1 MKKLIIIS
9 ALFFVNQVQSQTASQ
24 VNNGFLG
31 NTIFG
36 EFVYTRNLSDFKNSF
51 DYSTGGYIGYSIFFS
66 PKNSLD
72 FRTGYISQHLKD
84 SGQQA
89 AGSSMSII
97 PIHFGGRYYFM
108 NDRVMP
114 FVSFMNG
121 INIIDQ
127 KVVGLVTA
135 NIEDYTIVRYVWQ
148 VGTGLKFGIT
158 KKFNFEISAN
168 YNSSFY
174 QTDNMMTGL
183 EYSAGFGYVLK

>member
-1 MKKLIIIS
+1 MTSKILLII
-9 ALFFVNQVQSQTASQ
+9 L
-24 VNNGFLG
+24 
-31 NTIFG
+31 
-36 EFVYTRNLSDFKNSF
+36 
-51 DYSTGGYIGYSIFFS
+51 TGGYLGYNIFFS
-66 PKNSLD
+66 PKNSLY

-89 AGSSMSII
+89 TGSSMYII
-97 PIHFGGRYYFM
+97 PIHFSGRYYFM

-127 KVVGLVTA
+127 KIVGQVTT
-135 NIEDYTIVRYVWQ
+135 NIEDKSIVRYVWQ

-183 EYSAGFGYVLK
+183 EYSAGFGYVLR